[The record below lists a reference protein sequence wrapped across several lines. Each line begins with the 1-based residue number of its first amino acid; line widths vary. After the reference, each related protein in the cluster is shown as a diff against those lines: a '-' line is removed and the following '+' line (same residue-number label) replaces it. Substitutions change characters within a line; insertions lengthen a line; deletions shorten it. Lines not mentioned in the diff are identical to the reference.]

1 MPKIVSRRKVLALGS
16 AALAFTAWGRPPA
29 LASVVTTAP
38 KTLNLSPVFAEV
50 LAKAKPLLAA
60 SRKACATRQPER
72 AADRALREAVTPALD
87 AEPQT
92 LDDCDALELCEEYFI
107 EAMLGPEWY
116 FDSPRPER
124 LPAALAELRS
134 YRKKQGRD
142 VAVRER
148 VFARR
153 HAKACEEGSCATA

>member
-1 MPKIVSRRKVLALGS
+1 MRCHVSRRNVLALASGVLAFTTLPRQ
-16 AALAFTAWGRPPA
+16 AALANSVNTPP
-29 LASVVTTAP
+29 P
-38 KTLNLSPVFAEV
+38 NLSPVFADV
-50 LAKAKPLLAA
+50 LAKAEPLLAA
-60 SRKACATRQPER
+60 SRTACETRQPER
-72 AADRALREAVTPALD
+72 EADRALREAVTPALD

-153 HAKACEEGSCATA
+153 HGKACEEGSCATA